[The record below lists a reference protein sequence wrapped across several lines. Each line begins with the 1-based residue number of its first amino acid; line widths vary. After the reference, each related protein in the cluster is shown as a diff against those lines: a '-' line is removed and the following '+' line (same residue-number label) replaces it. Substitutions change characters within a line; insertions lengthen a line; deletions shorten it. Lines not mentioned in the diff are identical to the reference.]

1 MYNLFIFTH
10 TKNKEKRLGM
20 TILQKVCLSITIIGG
35 LTWGLIGLLD
45 FNIVEAIFGNDS
57 VIPRVV
63 YSIVGLTSLIN
74 IGILLM
80 DLDRAD

>member
-1 MYNLFIFTH
+1 
-10 TKNKEKRLGM
+10 M